1 MISLNDEALYIVK
14 RKAGNTYFAFT
25 LGPDMKL
32 VLAFFF
38 FFLLQRR
45 IQVLVIF
52 TRFFFYLDI
61 KLKTK

>member
-38 FFLLQRR
+38 FFYYKDVYKFWSFLLVSSS
-45 IQVLVIF
+45 I
-52 TRFFFYLDI
+52 
-61 KLKTK
+61 